1 MADSTDPTGTT
12 EVSDPADPTDRA
24 DQADQAVG
32 EVTDENV
39 IVEIEDDGQA
49 ALALPIESG
58 SLGLRYAARS
68 DVGLVRPGNE
78 DSGYAG
84 PRLLLVADGMGGHA
98 AGELASAV
106 AVATVA
112 DLDVHPPSASEL
124 LNALTDSID
133 SVGETIGQ
141 IISEEPDLTGMGTTI
156 TGLYWL
162 GGRVAIVHVG
172 DSRVYLFR
180 DNDLQQLT
188 HDHTYVQTLVDAGR
202 ITEEQAATHPKRSLL
217 MRALD
222 GMNPVEADL
231 SVREARRGD
240 RYLLCSDGLSGF
252 VDAADIAGALTMS
265 DPTGCVTRLV
275 DLALERGAPDNVTVV
290 VADVVN
296 ADRDDDAVFTPV
308 VVGAA
313 GEPRVRAQLPGV
325 RFPDDSQPDPDA
337 PDTPA
342 PIDGGPPTAP
352 QPLVDAELIVP
363 AAEQAL
369 RDQQAAAQ
377 RKERRRRGFKRVVAY
392 VASIAVIAT
401 VTYGALLGA
410 QAWLDRQWYV
420 AVNGSAG
427 TGTVG
432 IYQGVQAT
440 LGGFRLSSLRT
451 DTELPV
457 GELPL
462 FDQELVSKGI
472 PAESRTDAE
481 RIVTELETRS
491 AECQTFFPP
500 AGCPGSLSNE
510 PVEETP

>member
-1 MADSTDPTGTT
+1 MADTN
-12 EVSDPADPTDRA
+12 EPADAPEVD
-24 DQADQAVG
+24 DLEVDDFEQGEPVG
-32 EVTDENV
+32 DAEIV
-39 IVEIEDDGQA
+39 IDPDGQA
-49 ALALPIESG
+49 VLPMPVDRKE
-58 SLGLRYAARS
+58 LGLRYAARS
-68 DVGLVRPGNE
+68 DVGLVRTGNE

-112 DLDVHPPSASEL
+112 DLDVHPPSPSEL
-124 LNALTDSID
+124 LNSLTDSID
-133 SVGETIGQ
+133 SVGETINA
-141 IISEEPDLTGMGTTI
+141 IIGEEPDFTGMGTTV

-172 DSRVYLFR
+172 DSRAYLFR
-180 DNDLQQLT
+180 NDDLTQLT

-231 SVREARRGD
+231 SVREARIGD

-252 VDAADIAGALTMS
+252 VDEADIAGALTMS

-290 VADVVN
+290 VADVIP
-296 ADRDDDAVFTPV
+296 ADQNDDEVYSPV

-337 PDTPA
+337 PEAPA

-352 QPLVDAELIVP
+352 QPLINAELIVP
-363 AAEQAL
+363 AGEQEM
-369 RDQQAAAQ
+369 RDQQAAAA
-377 RKERRRRGFKRVVAY
+377 RKVKRRRRFTKIISY
-392 VASIAVIAT
+392 VGVIAVIAA

-420 AVNGSAG
+420 AVQGSAG
-427 TGTVG
+427 TGTVS
-432 IYQGVQAT
+432 IYQGVQGS
-440 LGGFRLSSLRT
+440 LGGLRLSSLET
-451 DTELPV
+451 DTQLPV

-472 PAESRTDAE
+472 PAESLADAE
-481 RIVTELETRS
+481 RIVAELEARA
-491 AECQTFFPP
+491 AECQTIFPP

>member
-1 MADSTDPTGTT
+1 MADGVEAT
-12 EVSDPADPTDRA
+12 ESVAL
-24 DQADQAVG
+24 
-32 EVTDENV
+32 
-39 IVEIEDDGQA
+39 EIEHDGQA
-49 ALALPIESG
+49 ALVVPADDRPLA
-58 SLGLRYAARS
+58 LRYAARS

-106 AVATVA
+106 AIATVA
-112 DLDVHPPSASEL
+112 DLDVHPPSSSEL

-133 SVGETIGQ
+133 SVGETIGA
-141 IISEEPDLTGMGTTI
+141 IIHEEPDLTGMGTTV

-162 GGRVAIVHVG
+162 GSRVAIVHVG
-172 DSRVYLFR
+172 DSRAYLFR
-180 DNDLQQLT
+180 DNQLQQLT

-231 SVREARRGD
+231 SVREARIGD
-240 RYLLCSDGLSGF
+240 RYLLCSDGLSGV
-252 VDAADIAGALTMS
+252 VDAAAIAGSLTMS

-290 VADVVN
+290 VADVIP
-296 ADRDDDAVFTPV
+296 AESSPDTLFSPV

-313 GEPRVRAQLPGV
+313 GEPRVRMQLPGV

-337 PDTPA
+337 PEIPS
-342 PIDGGPPTAP
+342 PVNGGPPTAP
-352 QPLVDAELIVP
+352 QPLVNAELIVP
-363 AAEQAL
+363 AAEQAM
-369 RDQQAAAQ
+369 RDAQALAV
-377 RKERRRRGFKRVVAY
+377 RKVKRRRRAKTVSTY
-392 VASIAVIAT
+392 VALIAVIAA
-401 VTYGALLGA
+401 VTYGALFAA
-410 QAWLDRQWYV
+410 QTWVNNQWYV
-420 AVNGSAG
+420 AINGSAG

-432 IYQGVQAT
+432 IYQGVQGN
-440 LGGFRLSSLRT
+440 LGGIRLSSLET
-451 DTELPV
+451 DTQLPV

-472 PAESRTDAE
+472 PAESLTDAQ
-481 RIVTELETRS
+481 RIVAELQSRA
-491 AECQTFFPP
+491 AECRTIFPP
-500 AGCPGSLSNE
+500 AGCPGSLSNA
-510 PVEETP
+510 PLEEVP

>member
-1 MADSTDPTGTT
+1 MTTPEDATAEANDTADTGDDDLAIVVDP
-12 EVSDPADPTDRA
+12 
-24 DQADQAVG
+24 
-32 EVTDENV
+32 
-39 IVEIEDDGQA
+39 DGQA
-49 ALALPIESG
+49 ALPVPEG
-58 SLGLRYAARS
+58 KQTLGLRYAARS
-68 DVGLVRPGNE
+68 DVGLVRTGNE

-112 DLDVHPPSASEL
+112 DLDVHPPSSAEL

-133 SVGETIGQ
+133 SVGETIGA
-141 IISEEPDLTGMGTTI
+141 IIGEEPDLTGMGTTI

-172 DSRVYLFR
+172 DSRAYLFR
-180 DNDLQQLT
+180 NDNLQQLT

-231 SVREARRGD
+231 SMREARRGD

-252 VDAADIAGALTMS
+252 VDEADIAGALTMS
-265 DPTGCVTRLV
+265 DTTGCVTRLV
-275 DLALERGAPDNVTVV
+275 DMALERGAPDNVTVV
-290 VADVVN
+290 VADVVPMEE
-296 ADRDDDAVFTPV
+296 DEDDVFTPV

-337 PDTPA
+337 PETPA

-369 RDQQAAAQ
+369 RDQQAAAV
-377 RKERRRRGFKRVVAY
+377 RKERRRRRFKKIAAY
-392 VASIAVIAT
+392 VGVIALIAAA
-401 VTYGALLGA
+401 TYGALLGV

-432 IYQGVQAT
+432 IYQGVQGN
-440 LGGFRLSSLRT
+440 LGGIRLSSLET
-451 DTELPV
+451 DTLLPV

-472 PAESRTDAE
+472 PAESQADAQ
-481 RIVTELETRS
+481 RIVTELETRA
-491 AECQTFFPP
+491 AECRTIFPP

-510 PVEETP
+510 PVEEAP

>member
-1 MADSTDPTGTT
+1 MA
-12 EVSDPADPTDRA
+12 EK
-24 DQADQAVG
+24 
-32 EVTDENV
+32 ENSAPD
-39 IVEIEDDGQA
+39 VEIEDTGQA
-49 ALALPIESG
+49 ALEEPPSNGALA
-58 SLGLRYAARS
+58 LRYAARS

-106 AVATVA
+106 AIATVA
-112 DLDVHPPSASEL
+112 DLDVHPPSSSEL
-124 LNALTDSID
+124 LNSLTDSID
-133 SVGETIGQ
+133 SVGETISA
-141 IISEEPDLTGMGTTI
+141 IINEEPDLTGMGTTV

-172 DSRVYLFR
+172 DSRAYLFR
-180 DNDLQQLT
+180 DNQLQQLT

-231 SVREARRGD
+231 SVREARIGD
-240 RYLLCSDGLSGF
+240 RYLLCSDGLSGV
-252 VDAADIAGALTMS
+252 VDSAAIAGSLTMS

-290 VADVVN
+290 VADVIA
-296 ADRDDDAVFTPV
+296 ADTVRQELFAPV

-325 RFPDDSQPDPDA
+325 RFPDDAQPDPDA
-337 PDTPA
+337 PEVPA
-342 PIDGGPPTAP
+342 PVLGGPPTAP

-363 AAEQAL
+363 AAEQAMHDA
-369 RDQQAAAQ
+369 RAAAAL
-377 RKERRRRGFKRVVAY
+377 KDKRRRRVKVVGLY
-392 VASIAVIAT
+392 VALIALIAA
-401 VTYGALLGA
+401 VTYGGLFAA
-410 QAWLDRQWYV
+410 QTWLNNQWYV
-420 AVNGSAG
+420 AINGSAG

-432 IYQGVQAT
+432 IYQGVQGN
-440 LGGFRLSSLRT
+440 LGGIRLSNLET
-451 DTELPV
+451 DTQLPV

-472 PAESRTDAE
+472 PAESLSDAQ
-481 RIVTELETRS
+481 RIVAELESRAT
-491 AECQTFFPP
+491 ECRTIFPP
-500 AGCPGSLSNE
+500 AGCPGSMSNA
-510 PVEETP
+510 PVEEMPIEVSP